1 MLSKVLASFAIF
13 GLIGGVQAEAQVN
26 VNGYTKSNGTYVQP
40 HVRTKPDG
48 NPYNN
53 YSSPGGSA
61 AAICQR
67 RAEVY
72 EAARQANPT
81 RWSGATRCWSQP
93 AEVWINKPTEEHE
106 LVLELPLIKAA

>member
-13 GLIGGVQAEAQVN
+13 GLIVGAQAEAQVN

-53 YSSPGGSA
+53 YSSPGGS
-61 AAICQR
+61 
-67 RAEVY
+67 VY
-72 EAARQANPT
+72 RNN
-81 RWSGATRCWSQP
+81 SGSYQNSTPRGSSYQGC
-93 AEVWINKPTEEHE
+93 VFGMNC
-106 LVLELPLIKAA
+106 